1 MTVVDESR
9 QESRAFDADV
19 ARLLHLI
26 VHSVYSDKDVF
37 LRELISNAAD
47 ACEKLRY
54 EAIAQPQLL
63 GDDPALR
70 ITLSIDADKKCLT
83 VEDNGIGMSRDEL
96 AEGLGTIAH
105 SGTKAFM
112 DRIEAAQG
120 SESATLIGQFGVG
133 FYSAFMVAERVDVFS
148 RRAGAEEAWQW
159 SSDGKGTF
167 SVSPVALESAP
178 RRGTRVVA
186 HLAEEAK
193 IYLERFRLERMVKTQ
208 SGHVPVP
215 IAIVEKAGEKP
226 SELVDGA
233 ALWVKPKSEISAA
246 DYTDFYRSLT
256 GHLHEPDLTVHF
268 RAEWRQEY
276 TVLAFVPGSRPFDL
290 FDADRK
296 GRIKLY
302 VKRVFITDEAEILP
316 RYLRF
321 VRGLVDSADLPL
333 NLSREMIQESPILTA
348 IRKAVTS
355 RILGEFERLADKQA
369 ATYAKIW
376 ENFGAVLKEGIYE
389 DFERRDALLALSRFK
404 TTASAG
410 AWRSLKDY
418 LASLKENQTAIY
430 YVTGDDIARLETS
443 PHLEGFRARG
453 VEVLLLADP
462 VDNFWVTSGGSFEGK
477 PLKSVTQGATDLTLI
492 PRIDAKDEPSPQA
505 DQAVTNFLAFIKETL
520 GEAVS
525 DVRASDRL
533 TDSPVCLVAPETGID
548 RQLEKLLASA
558 GRLKVSAKPI
568 LEINPRHAIVVALA
582 SLGEDDLAFKQ
593 DAAHL
598 LFDEARVL
606 DGEPPADAR
615 TFCDRLGRLL
625 TRSLGKQPGAAV

>member
-1 MTVVDESR
+1 MTVADENR

-26 VHSVYSDKDVF
+26 VHSVYSDKEVF

-54 EAIAQPQLL
+54 EAIAHPELL
-63 GDDPALR
+63 GDDPSLR
-70 ITLSIDADKKCLT
+70 ITLSIDADKKRLSL
-83 VEDNGIGMSRDEL
+83 EDNGIGMSRDEL
-96 AEGLGTIAH
+96 VQGLGTIAH

-112 DRIEAAQG
+112 DRIEAAQAG
-120 SESATLIGQFGVG
+120 EGASLIGQFGVG
-133 FYSAFMVAERVDVFS
+133 FYSAFMVADHVDVFS

-167 SVSPVALESAP
+167 SVAPVPLESAP
-178 RRGTRVVA
+178 HRGTRVVV

-193 IYLERFRLERMVKTQ
+193 DYLERFRLERMVRAQ

-215 IAIVEKAGEKP
+215 IAVVEKPGEKP
-226 SELVDGA
+226 FELVDGA
-233 ALWVKPKSEISAA
+233 ALWAKPKSEISTA

-256 GHLHEPDLTVHF
+256 GHLDEPDLTVHF
-268 RAEWRQEY
+268 RAEGRHEY

-290 FDADRK
+290 FDLDRK

-321 VRGLVDSADLPL
+321 VRGLVDSTDLPL
-333 NLSREMIQESPILTA
+333 NLSREMIQESPILMA

-355 RILGEFERLADKQA
+355 RMLTELEKLADKEPA
-369 ATYAKIW
+369 AYAKIW
-376 ENFGAVLKEGIYE
+376 DNFGAVLKEGIYE
-389 DFERRDALLALSRFK
+389 DVERRDALLALSRFK
-404 TTASAG
+404 ASASAG

-418 LASLKENQTAIY
+418 VASLKENQTAIY
-430 YVTGDDIARLETS
+430 YVAGDDIARLEAS

-453 VEVLLLADP
+453 VEVLLLTDP
-462 VDNFWVTSGGSFEGK
+462 VDSFWVTSGASFEGK
-477 PLKSVTQGATDLTLI
+477 AFKSVTQGAADLTLI
-492 PRIDAKDEPSPQA
+492 PRIDAKEEPPSQTDE
-505 DQAVTNFLAFIKETL
+505 AVTNFVAFIKETL

-533 TDSPVCLVAPETGID
+533 TDSRVCLVAPETGLD
-548 RQLEKLLASA
+548 RQLEKLLAGA
-558 GRLKVSAKPI
+558 GRLKVTAKPI

-606 DGEPPADAR
+606 EGERPADAR
-615 TFCDRLGRLL
+615 MFSDRLGRLL
-625 TRSLGKQPGAAV
+625 TRGLGKQSA

>member
-268 RAEWRQEY
+268 RAEGRQEY

>member
-1 MTVVDESR
+1 MSVVDESR

-96 AEGLGTIAH
+96 VQGLGTIAH

-148 RRAGAEEAWQW
+148 CRAGAEEAWQW

-167 SVSPVALESAP
+167 SISPVALESAP
-178 RRGTRVVA
+178 GRGTRVVA

-193 IYLERFRLERMVKTQ
+193 QYLERFRLERMVKAQ

-233 ALWVKPKSEISAA
+233 ALWVKPKSAISAA

-256 GHLHEPDLTVHF
+256 GHLDEPDLTVHF
-268 RAEWRQEY
+268 RAEGRQEY
-276 TVLAFVPGSRPFDL
+276 TLLAFVPGSRPFDL

-333 NLSREMIQESPILTA
+333 NLSREMIQESSILTA
-348 IRKAVTS
+348 IRKAVTT
-355 RILGEFERLADKQA
+355 RILGELERLADKEI

-376 ENFGAVLKEGIYE
+376 DNFGAVLKEGIYE
-389 DFERRDALLALSRFK
+389 DFERRDALLALARFK

-418 LASLKENQTAIY
+418 TASLKENQTAIY
-430 YVTGDDIARLETS
+430 YVTGDDIARLESS

-462 VDNFWVTSGGSFEGK
+462 VDNFWVTSGASFEGK
-477 PLKSVTQGATDLTLI
+477 PLKSVTQGAADLALI

-558 GRLKVSAKPI
+558 GRLKVTAKPI
-568 LEINPRHAIVVALA
+568 LEINPRHAIIVALA

-615 TFCDRLGRLL
+615 TFCDRLGRLM
-625 TRSLGKQPGAAV
+625 TRSLGKQPGTAV

>member
-1 MTVVDESR
+1 MTVADENR

-26 VHSVYSDKDVF
+26 VHSVYSDKEVF

-54 EAIAQPQLL
+54 EAIAHPELL
-63 GDDPALR
+63 GDDPSLR
-70 ITLSIDADKKCLT
+70 ITLSIDADKKCLSL
-83 VEDNGIGMSRDEL
+83 EDNGIGMSRDEL
-96 AEGLGTIAH
+96 VQGLGTIAH

-112 DRIEAAQG
+112 DRIEAAQAG
-120 SESATLIGQFGVG
+120 EGASLIGQFGVG
-133 FYSAFMVAERVDVFS
+133 FYSAFMVADHVDVFS

-167 SVSPVALESAP
+167 SVAPVPLESAP
-178 RRGTRVVA
+178 HRGTRVVV

-193 IYLERFRLERMVKTQ
+193 DYLERFRLERMVRAQ

-215 IAIVEKAGEKP
+215 IAVVEKPGEKP
-226 SELVDGA
+226 FELVDGA
-233 ALWVKPKSEISAA
+233 ALWAKPKSEISTA

-256 GHLHEPDLTVHF
+256 GHLDEPDLTVHF
-268 RAEWRQEY
+268 RAEGRHEY

-290 FDADRK
+290 FDLDRK

-321 VRGLVDSADLPL
+321 VRGLVDSTDLPL
-333 NLSREMIQESPILTA
+333 NLSREMIQESPILMA

-355 RILGEFERLADKQA
+355 RMLTELEKLADKEPA
-369 ATYAKIW
+369 AYAKIW
-376 ENFGAVLKEGIYE
+376 DNFGAVLKEGIYE
-389 DFERRDALLALSRFK
+389 DVERRDALLALSRFK
-404 TTASAG
+404 ASASAG

-418 LASLKENQTAIY
+418 VASLKENQTAIY
-430 YVTGDDIARLETS
+430 YVAGDDIARLEAS

-453 VEVLLLADP
+453 VEVLLLTDP
-462 VDNFWVTSGGSFEGK
+462 VDSFWVTSGASFEGK
-477 PLKSVTQGATDLTLI
+477 AFKSVTQGAADLTLI
-492 PRIDAKDEPSPQA
+492 PRIDAKEEPPSQTDE
-505 DQAVTNFLAFIKETL
+505 AVTNFVAFIKETL

-525 DVRASDRL
+525 NVRASDRL
-533 TDSPVCLVAPETGID
+533 TDSRVCLVAPETGLD
-548 RQLEKLLASA
+548 RQLEKLLAGA
-558 GRLKVSAKPI
+558 GRLKVTAKPI

-606 DGEPPADAR
+606 EGERPADAR
-615 TFCDRLGRLL
+615 MFSDRLGRLL
-625 TRSLGKQPGAAV
+625 TRGLGKQSA

>member
-1 MTVVDESR
+1 MSVVDESR
-9 QESRAFDADV
+9 QERRAFDADV

-268 RAEWRQEY
+268 RAEGRQEY

>member
-1 MTVVDESR
+1 MTVADENR

-26 VHSVYSDKDVF
+26 VHSVYSDKEVF

-54 EAIAQPQLL
+54 EAIAHPELL
-63 GDDPALR
+63 GDDPSLR
-70 ITLSIDADKKCLT
+70 ITLSIDADKKCLSL
-83 VEDNGIGMSRDEL
+83 EDNGIGMSRDEL
-96 AEGLGTIAH
+96 VQGLGTIAH

-112 DRIEAAQG
+112 DRIEAAQAG
-120 SESATLIGQFGVG
+120 EGASLIGQFGVG
-133 FYSAFMVAERVDVFS
+133 FYSAFMVADHVDVFS

-167 SVSPVALESAP
+167 SVAPVPLESAP
-178 RRGTRVVA
+178 HRGTRVVV

-193 IYLERFRLERMVKTQ
+193 DYLERFRLERMVRAQ

-215 IAIVEKAGEKP
+215 IAVVEKPGEKP
-226 SELVDGA
+226 FELVDGA
-233 ALWVKPKSEISAA
+233 ALWAKPKSEISTA

-256 GHLHEPDLTVHF
+256 GHLDEPDLTVHF
-268 RAEWRQEY
+268 RAEGRHEY

-290 FDADRK
+290 FDLDRK

-321 VRGLVDSADLPL
+321 VRGLVDSTDLPL
-333 NLSREMIQESPILTA
+333 NLSREMIQESPILIA

-355 RILGEFERLADKQA
+355 RMLTELEKLADKEPA
-369 ATYAKIW
+369 AYAKIW
-376 ENFGAVLKEGIYE
+376 DNFGAVLKEGIYE
-389 DFERRDALLALSRFK
+389 DVERRDALLALSRFK
-404 TTASAG
+404 TSTSAG

-418 LASLKENQTAIY
+418 VASLKENQTAIY
-430 YVTGDDIARLETS
+430 YVAGDDIARLEAS

-453 VEVLLLADP
+453 VEVLLLTDP
-462 VDNFWVTSGGSFEGK
+462 VDSFWVTSGASFEGK
-477 PLKSVTQGATDLTLI
+477 AFKSVTQGAADLTLI
-492 PRIDAKDEPSPQA
+492 PRIDAKEEPPSQTDE
-505 DQAVTNFLAFIKETL
+505 AVTNFVAFIKETL

-533 TDSPVCLVAPETGID
+533 TDSRVCLVAPETGLD
-548 RQLEKLLASA
+548 RQLEKLLAGA
-558 GRLKVSAKPI
+558 GRLKVTAKPI

-606 DGEPPADAR
+606 EGERPADAR
-615 TFCDRLGRLL
+615 MFSDRLGRLL
-625 TRSLGKQPGAAV
+625 TRSLGKQSA